1 MRGFLFEWMAKL
13 LVLETLS
20 HFVKGNISDIR
31 SIKFSYY
38 IKILILL
45 LPQIAFFYHIGIGK
59 FQYDRRKQ
67 FEWIF
72 FFWEQLMSKKPIS
85 RGSISV
91 DTYYFDKY

>member
-59 FQYDRRKQ
+59 NPED
-67 FEWIF
+67 F
-72 FFWEQLMSKKPIS
+72 FFWEQLMSKKSIS

>member
-59 FQYDRRKQ
+59 NPED
-67 FEWIF
+67 F
-72 FFWEQLMSKKPIS
+72 FFWEQLMSEKPIS